1 MSSINGLNGR
11 EGTAISALRRCV
23 PNLTM
28 AISLLAR
35 PPRVGQRQIPWFS
48 SRAFAVMGGIAVVV
62 LVSMFT
68 LDAAVIRGVAHVPRW
83 VISVFHEI
91 TEFGKSGWFLWPLG
105 VLFLVLAALPPVLTP
120 FSQRVLA
127 VIMVRV
133 GFLFAAIAVPSL
145 FATVVKRIIGR
156 ARPYVGGTL
165 DPLLFSPFAWVPAY
179 AGMPSGHATTAF
191 AVLVAFGSLW
201 PRARTILLVY
211 AVLICIS
218 RPMVIAHY
226 PSDVLAGALVGIA
239 GAMMVR
245 RYFADRGLGFS
256 INPNGRI
263 LQFPGPSLRRIK
275 AVARGLLA
283 P

>member
-1 MSSINGLNGR
+1 MSSINGFNRR

-68 LDAAVIRGVAHVPRW
+68 LDAAVIRGGAHVPRW